1 MKFHAV
7 SVSLGTA
14 RYCPNKTCLRFLR
27 HVYVFASTALSHE
40 SALVAFIHASSFI
53 WYRKI
58 SLPQNFTSAKIS
70 LPQFP
75 CAVARKMSSTLVAT
89 MSSIL
94 LSISQIS
101 LPQNLTSAKISLP
114 QFPSAVA
121 RKMSSTL
128 VVTMSSIL
136 LSISHFVRY
145 RSSSFQHACCEN
157 TVFCME
163 AVETNICMTLCDE
176 HKKVACSNGLSSS
189 RDASGAC
196 GCTPVT
202 GCVSAARPQRAPP
215 RDRREDTM
223 HVHGVHVVWLCG
235 LHAHVYSRM
244 R

>member
-58 SLPQNFTSAKIS
+58 SLPQNF
-70 LPQFP
+70 
-75 CAVARKMSSTLVAT
+75 
-89 MSSIL
+89 
-94 LSISQIS
+94 
-101 LPQNLTSAKISLP
+101 TSAKISLP